1 MRRALF
7 RGSELLRKRRY
18 SALKRR
24 EERAKRIE
32 RDDPEFAA
40 YLRGEIT
47 LDELTPLP
55 KVCVR
60 YETFGHDV

>member
-1 MRRALF
+1 MDPDPVRRALF

-32 RDDPEFAA
+32 QDDPSFAA
-40 YLRGEIT
+40 YLRGEISW
-47 LDELTPLP
+47 EEMTPLP
-55 KVCVR
+55 KVR
-60 YETFGHDV
+60 RL